1 MLDRFRKM
9 FGSQDRA
16 QTEAE
21 RRMDVIHGP
30 EKKPLYPGLLAK
42 RLLAY
47 PPNIPRHVGPAESLT
62 EQQVDEN
69 LAAFMAG
76 RAERVRIFSALLCEY
91 GVDVA
96 PLFDPRVAPAPV
108 IDEIENFLANYLP
121 ERKDLPPHASLVN
134 APQALYATSSRS
146 GSEIVFSL
154 AADYAIVLGEA
165 IIIHKP
171 KWFWG
176 VDRDPENGPHFP
188 DGGME
193 HYRHIVLLTKAR
205 KDWPARVSDLEA
217 QTLGVI
223 YQLRSRSPVKP
234 HTSWWLNG
242 VIAEEDYGPPE

>member
-1 MLDRFRKM
+1 MLDRFRKI
-9 FGSQDRA
+9 FGAGSGSQ
-16 QTEAE
+16 TNAE

-30 EKKPLYPGLLAK
+30 EKKPLYPGVLAM
-42 RLLAY
+42 RLLTY
-47 PPNIPRHVGPAESLT
+47 PPNTLRHIGSAESLT
-62 EQQVDEN
+62 DQQVDEN
-69 LAAFMAG
+69 FAAFMAG
-76 RAERVRIFSALLCEY
+76 KAERVRIFSALLGEY

-96 PLFDPRVAPAPV
+96 PLSDPQAAPAPI

-134 APQALYATSSRS
+134 APQALYEASSRS
-146 GSEIVFSL
+146 GNEIIFSV

-165 IIIHKP
+165 IIVHKP

-176 VDRDPENGPHFP
+176 VDLDPENGPHFP

-205 KDWPARVSDLEA
+205 KDWPALVSNLEA
-217 QTLGVI
+217 QTLDVI

-234 HTSWWLNG
+234 HTYWWLNG
-242 VIAEEDYGPPE
+242 VIAEEDYGPPQ